1 MNFDLLKKFQDYQ
14 KLIVSIFLL
23 PLWFLVP
30 YIYKFLI
37 AFGCIISENENITP
51 TCKLYWYIYALSIF
65 LCVFV
70 LLLFRPIA
78 RSFKRIKQVTL
89 SNGKPCSIALLI
101 SCDDEIA
108 PFRDKICKKVEE
120 QIYSNGLKN
129 IIICDFVKDKTL
141 LEKYVTRA
149 DARSYKEE
157 FPTSLVIVSKL
168 ESGKKD
174 GKIFYSIPY
183 IHLAFNTPIMPNMK
197 VFDSLKFNIQDSE
210 SLRDIKIVGQNLY
223 FLSNM
228 FLALGLFCSC
238 KFSIADKLVSSLYD
252 QVSQLKNDKDYLKVY
267 ILTIDLL
274 ARIKNAIFLKE
285 YQSVIKPNITKR
297 TEEIDRIVTK
307 QISVINTYSEKGL
320 ISFDGVNLKSILL
333 FHLGEIKESR
343 KILKD
348 AKKTFKGNERIQL
361 CCDLSLAFL
370 YMWNGMYKLALK
382 KYKSFKNIPFETA
395 QSIIEFNEMVIK
407 NNHNRSDLLFIIAVM
422 RNFEYPQ
429 YELTDWNNFIS
440 TNKETTENLCLFEF
454 AKARID
460 QLNKIILT

>member
-1 MNFDLLKKFQDYQ
+1 MNFDLLKKIQDYQ
-14 KLIVSIFLL
+14 NVIVSILLL

-37 AFGCIISENENITP
+37 AFGYISSENENIVP
-51 TCKLYWYIYALSIF
+51 TCKLYWYIYASSIL
-65 LCVFV
+65 LCVCVF
-70 LLLFRPIA
+70 LSFRPIV
-78 RSFKRIKQVTL
+78 RSFKRIKQITL

-101 SCDDEIA
+101 SCDDEII
-108 PFRDKICKKVEE
+108 PFRDKIYKKVEE

-141 LEKYVTRA
+141 LEKYVTRV
-149 DARSYKEE
+149 DAQSYKKE
-157 FPTSLVIVSKL
+157 FQTSLVIVSKL

-183 IHLAFNTPIMPNMK
+183 IHLAFETPIMPNMK

-210 SLRDIKIVGQNLY
+210 SLHDIKIVGQNLY

-238 KFSIADKLVSSLYD
+238 KFEIADKLVSSLYD
-252 QVSQLKNDKDYLKVY
+252 QVSQLKNDKNYLKVY

-285 YQSVIKPNITKR
+285 YQSIIKPNITQR
-297 TEEIDRIVTK
+297 TEEIDCIVTK

-320 ISFDGVNLKSILL
+320 ISFEGLNLKSILL

-382 KYKSFKNIPFETA
+382 KYKSFKNIPFETT

-407 NNHNRSDLLFIIAVM
+407 NNPNRSDLLFIIAVM

-429 YELTDWNNFIS
+429 YELTDWDNFIS
-440 TNKETTENLCLFEF
+440 TNKETAENLYLFEF
-454 AKARID
+454 AKVRID